1 MARMLRHWVADPSSC
16 AYLPDQ
22 LSSLEYRLMLDVSP
36 EEMDVLLER
45 GWRRFGPAYFRP
57 ACSAC
62 RACVP
67 LRIPVDTFT
76 PTKSQRRVLK
86 RAEALRLRIGPPE
99 VDGARLALYH
109 RWHSMQSESRGWA
122 DDRITGDEYY
132 QQFAFPHPCVREYA
146 YFDDASDGGPRLIA
160 VAIVDETPQA
170 LSAVY
175 TYHDPDYRRWSL
187 GTLSILRQVQQAQ
200 RSGRRWLYLG
210 YRVLGCPSS
219 EYKSRYRPHE
229 LLAGFP
235 EFGERPRWTAIQS
248 THSTELAGPGAIE
261 SSESE

>member
-36 EEMDVLLER
+36 DEMDALLER

-62 RACVP
+62 QECVP
-67 LRIPVDTFT
+67 LRIPVAEFSL
-76 PTKSQRRVLK
+76 TKSQRRVLK
-86 RAEALRLRIGPPE
+86 RGQDLRLAIGVPV
-99 VDGARLALYH
+99 VDDVRLKLYH
-109 RWHSMQSESRGWA
+109 RWHSRQAESRGWQ
-122 DDRITGDEYY
+122 DDRISPEEYY

-146 YFDDASDGGPRLIA
+146 YYDDSTDAGSRLVA
-160 VAIVDETPQA
+160 VAIVDETPRA

-187 GTLSILRQVQQAQ
+187 GTLSVLRQVEQAA
-200 RSGRRWLYLG
+200 RTGRTWLYLG

-219 EYKSRYRPHE
+219 EYKARYQPHQ
-229 LLAGFP
+229 LLNAFA
-235 EFGERPRWTAIQS
+235 EFGEEPTWKTVD
-248 THSTELAGPGAIE
+248 AGSVHE
-261 SSESE
+261 